1 MADLLS
7 IGVSGLRVS
16 QTALSVTG
24 NNITNTDTAGYTR
37 QQVTQVSNASQKLGA
52 TYLGSGASITDVRRI
67 YSDFLTT
74 QVRTATAL
82 DGDAQTY
89 LTQINQVNSL
99 LADSTTGITA
109 VMANFFAALQTAAAS
124 PTDTASRQLLLTQA
138 NTLSERFNS
147 IYGQLS
153 DQNGYINQQLSSMTQ
168 QVNSLAASVAGYNQ
182 AIMNVSAAGGSPNDL
197 LDKRDEAVRA
207 LSELIGVTV
216 VKQDGNYNLF
226 VGNGQPLVVGNTA
239 STLNAVPS
247 IEDPSRYSLQLSQN
261 SYSTLDVTSS
271 ITGGQIGGL
280 LRYREDVLDTTMNEL
295 GRLALVVSDQINSQ
309 LGQGLDLNAEL
320 GAMLFGDINALTL
333 QRQRSLAQTGNSDT
347 TGNLRVSI
355 EDTSKL
361 SASDYEVTF
370 SSATGYSV
378 RRLSDGKDMGTFD
391 LADSPAP
398 VIDGFSL
405 QLDSGTVAAGDK
417 FTILPTRYSAG
428 DIKVTMTDA
437 NQLALAAPLSATLTT
452 GNVGTG
458 SVTQPTLTTLIDIYD
473 SAAIADMQASLENGM
488 PIKLVYD
495 AASGG
500 AQGYTLYDASGN
512 NIGTGSIVPGQSN
525 KVTVNVAASPPTVPT
540 AYSFEMTLAGS
551 PAAGDSLSIAFNA
564 EGSNDNRNGLAVL
577 ALQTAKTVAVNGN
590 SGMSLTTAYSS
601 LIETVG
607 AKTNQAQTDA
617 AATEAILTQATTS
630 QQSLSGVNLDE
641 EAANL
646 IKFEQYYT
654 AASQIIQ
661 VARSTFDT
669 LINSF

>member
-16 QTALSVTG
+16 QTALAVTG

-37 QQVTQVSNASQKLGA
+37 QQVVQVSNSSQKLGA

-67 YSDFLTT
+67 YSEYLTT

-82 DGDAQTY
+82 DSEAQTY
-89 LTQINQVNSL
+89 LTQINEVNSL

-109 VMANFFAALQTAAAS
+109 VMEDFFASLQTAAAS

-153 DQNGYINQQLSSMTQ
+153 DQNSYINQQLSSMTE
-168 QVNSLAASVAGYNQ
+168 QVNSLASSVAGYNQ
-182 AIMNVSAAGGSPNDL
+182 AIMEVSAAGGSPNDL
-197 LDKRDEAVRA
+197 LDKRDEAVRE
-207 LSELIGVTV
+207 LSELVGVTV
-216 VKQDGNYNLF
+216 VEQDGNYNLF

-239 STLNAVPS
+239 STLSAVAS
-247 IEDPSRYSLQLSQN
+247 TEDPSRYSLQLSQN
-261 SYSTLDVTSS
+261 SYSSIDVTSS
-271 ITGGQIGGL
+271 ISGGQIGGL
-280 LRYREDVLDTTMNEL
+280 LRYREEVLDTTMNDL
-295 GRLALVVSDQINSQ
+295 GRLALTVSDQINSQ

-320 GAMLFGDINALTL
+320 GTMLFGDINDLTL
-333 QRQRSLAQTGNSDT
+333 QQQRSLAQTGNSDT
-347 TGNLRVSI
+347 TANLRVSI
-355 EDTSKL
+355 EDTSQL
-361 SASDYEVTF
+361 STSDYEVTF
-370 SSATGYSV
+370 TSATGYSV
-378 RRLSDGKDMGTFD
+378 RRLSDGQDMGSYD
-391 LADSPAP
+391 LTDSPVP

-405 QLDSGTVAAGDK
+405 ELDAGTVAAGDK
-417 FTILPTRYSAG
+417 FTIMPTRYAAG
-428 DIKVTMTDA
+428 DISVSMTDS
-437 NQLALAAPLSATLTT
+437 NQLAFAAPLSATLAT

-458 SVTQPTLTTLIDIYD
+458 SVTQPTLTTTIDIYD
-473 SAAIADMQASLENGM
+473 STAVADMQTSLENGM
-488 PIKLVYD
+488 PVKLVYD

-512 NIGTGSIVPGQSN
+512 SIGTGSIVPGQSN
-525 KVTVNVAASPPTVPT
+525 TVTVNIAANPPSVPS
-540 AYSFEMTLAGS
+540 AFSFEMTLAGS
-551 PAAGDSLSIAFNA
+551 PAEGDSLSIAFNA
-564 EGSNDNRNGLAVL
+564 EGSSDNRNALAVL
-577 ALQTAKTVAVNGN
+577 DLQSANTIAVSGN

-607 AKTNQAQTDA
+607 AQTNQAQMDA
-617 AATEAILTQATTS
+617 SATEAILTQATTS
-630 QQSLSGVNLDE
+630 QSSLSGVNLDE

-646 IKFEQYYT
+646 VKFEQYYS

>member
-16 QTALSVTG
+16 QTALAVTG

-37 QQVTQVSNASQKLGA
+37 QQVVQVSNSSQKLGA

-67 YSDFLTT
+67 YSEYLTT

-82 DGDAQTY
+82 DSEAQTY
-89 LTQINQVNSL
+89 LTQINEVNSL

-109 VMANFFAALQTAAAS
+109 VMEDFFASLQTAAAS

-153 DQNGYINQQLSSMTQ
+153 DQNSYINQQLSSMTE
-168 QVNSLAASVAGYNQ
+168 QVNSLASSVAGYNQ

-197 LDKRDEAVRA
+197 LDKRDEAVRE

-216 VKQDGNYNLF
+216 VEQDGNYNLF

-239 STLNAVPS
+239 STLSAVAS
-247 IEDPSRYSLQLSQN
+247 TEDPSRFSLELSQN
-261 SYSTLDVTSS
+261 SSSSLDVTST

-280 LRYREDVLDTTMNEL
+280 LRYREEVLDTTMNDL
-295 GRLALVVSDQINSQ
+295 GRLALTVSDQINSQ

-320 GAMLFGDINALTL
+320 GTMLFGDINDLTL
-333 QRQRSLAQTGNSDT
+333 QQQRSLAQTGNSDT
-347 TGNLRVSI
+347 TANLRVSI
-355 EDTSKL
+355 EDTSQL
-361 SASDYEVTF
+361 STSDYEVTF
-370 SSATGYSV
+370 TSATGYSV
-378 RRLSDGKDMGTFD
+378 RRLSDGQDMGSYD
-391 LADSPAP
+391 LTDSPVP

-405 QLDSGTVAAGDK
+405 ELDAGTVAAGDK
-417 FTILPTRYSAG
+417 FTIMPTRYAAG
-428 DIKVTMTDA
+428 DISVSMTDS
-437 NQLALAAPLSATLTT
+437 NQLAFAAPLSATLAT

-458 SVTQPTLTTLIDIYD
+458 SVTQPTLTTTIDIYD
-473 SAAIADMQASLENGM
+473 STAVADMQTSLENGM
-488 PIKLVYD
+488 PVKLVYD

-512 NIGTGSIVPGQSN
+512 SIGTGSIVPGQSN
-525 KVTVNVAASPPTVPT
+525 TVTVNIAANPPSVPS
-540 AYSFEMTLAGS
+540 AFSFEMTLAGS
-551 PAAGDSLSIAFNA
+551 PAEGDSLSIAFNA
-564 EGSNDNRNGLAVL
+564 EGSSDNRNALAVL
-577 ALQTAKTVAVNGN
+577 DLQSANTIAVSGN

-607 AKTNQAQTDA
+607 AQTNQAQMDA
-617 AATEAILTQATTS
+617 SATEAILTQATTS
-630 QQSLSGVNLDE
+630 QSSLSGVNLDE

-646 IKFEQYYT
+646 VKFEQYYS

>member
-168 QVNSLAASVAGYNQ
+168 QVNSLATSVAGYNQ

-197 LDKRDEAVRA
+197 LDKRDEAVRE

-216 VKQDGNYNLF
+216 VQQDGNYNLF
-226 VGNGQPLVVGNTA
+226 IGNGQPLVVGNTA

-247 IEDPSRYSLQLSQN
+247 TEDPARYSLQLSQN

-320 GAMLFGDINALTL
+320 GAMLFGDINDLTL
-333 QRQRSLAQTGNSDT
+333 QQQRSLAQTGNSDN

-370 SSATGYSV
+370 NSATGYSV

-391 LADSPAP
+391 LTDSPAP

-405 QLDSGTVAAGDK
+405 QLDAGTVEAGDK

-473 SAAIADMQASLENGM
+473 SAAVADMQASLENGM

-512 NIGTGSIVPGQSN
+512 NIGTG
-525 KVTVNVAASPPTVPT
+525 
-540 AYSFEMTLAGS
+540 
-551 PAAGDSLSIAFNA
+551 
-564 EGSNDNRNGLAVL
+564 
-577 ALQTAKTVAVNGN
+577 
-590 SGMSLTTAYSS
+590 
-601 LIETVG
+601 
-607 AKTNQAQTDA
+607 
-617 AATEAILTQATTS
+617 
-630 QQSLSGVNLDE
+630 
-641 EAANL
+641 
-646 IKFEQYYT
+646 
-654 AASQIIQ
+654 
-661 VARSTFDT
+661 
-669 LINSF
+669 